1 MTITQA
7 DKCQVSAGTSG
18 SCTLW
23 QRINVMQVMRA
34 LSFEAHIIHYLF
46 CCFDLH
52 QDAKLKVFEEMA
64 TKFAAIVDSAARLAS
79 DPGEDDP
86 LHSIA
91 SLYQTRANSTSLP
104 KPRHVNHLLT
114 VAPIHQRL
122 GALLLG
128 NSATW

>member
-1 MTITQA
+1 MESTEA
-7 DKCQVSAGTSG
+7 DKDHVPAGTSG

-52 QDAKLKVFEEMA
+52 QDAKLRVVEEMSK
-64 TKFAAIVDSAARLAS
+64 KFAAIVDSAARLAS

-91 SLYQTRANSTSLP
+91 SLYQTRANSASWPLP
-104 KPRHVNHLLT
+104 
-114 VAPIHQRL
+114 
-122 GALLLG
+122 
-128 NSATW
+128 